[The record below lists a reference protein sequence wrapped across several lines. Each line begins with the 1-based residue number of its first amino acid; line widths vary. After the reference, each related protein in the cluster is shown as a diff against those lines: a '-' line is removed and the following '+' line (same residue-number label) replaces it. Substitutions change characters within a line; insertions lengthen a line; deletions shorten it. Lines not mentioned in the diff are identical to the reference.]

1 MHWSETE
8 SNKWSSNFISRKLG
22 QPGIRYRLV
31 SYRTLSS
38 AGRLGVRSFAL
49 TVTCETIWLFIEC
62 TGGVWRRV
70 GLCSSSASDFG
81 RPLLLLAVLARF
93 SAYLDRRNNGFC
105 VCLLSAYLILSIYSR
120 IYAFAIPQELAPRTR
135 PHTSPRT
142 HFLALGR
149 GCLSRGTLPVK
160 TRAEVRTVPR
170 NGSGEPARAWSP
182 AWDMIAADPCNG
194 FQPG

>member
-1 MHWSETE
+1 M
-8 SNKWSSNFISRKLG
+8 G

-105 VCLLSAYLILSIYSR
+105 LSSVCLSYLIYLQSYLCLRDTPRTCPENSP
-120 IYAFAIPQELAPRTR
+120 AHLAP
-135 PHTSPRT
+135 HTFSGARKGV
-142 HFLALGR
+142 LE
-149 GCLSRGTLPVK
+149 SRYTLPVK

-182 AWDMIAADPCNG
+182 AWDMVAADPCNG

>member
-105 VCLLSAYLILSIYSR
+105 LSSVCLSYLIYLQSYLCLRNTPRTCPENSP
-120 IYAFAIPQELAPRTR
+120 AHLAPHTFSGARKGVLESRYTAGENPRRSPHRT
-135 PHTSPRT
+135 S
-142 HFLALGR
+142 
-149 GCLSRGTLPVK
+149 
-160 TRAEVRTVPR
+160 
-170 NGSGEPARAWSP
+170 
-182 AWDMIAADPCNG
+182 
-194 FQPG
+194 